1 MTIKKPKID
10 PEIVKRRNAAKAQTN
25 RERKRIEDTH
35 RESVLS
41 LLSPDSDDNLY
52 RPSVFRTYDNNTYR
66 TTEDVIALRRQFTA
80 ISYVLSQRA
89 QSVLTSFGI
98 NPKLVVNQNTEIS
111 QPVLA
116 YTDFETINIEF
127 NPELFNFT
135 DMDALADGLTA
146 IKGAVYHE
154 GGHLLNTIP
163 FDVLFDC
170 ALMDNLVEPIGINR
184 FTHWPTDK
192 NVEHYPAYKDDFDL
206 LKSPYVSNT
215 MSINEAL
222 KYWGSNE
229 RGQSS
234 VSDGIVMHRYQFG
247 KVKDWIRPAWNIL
260 EDGRMEDIVVRGTP
274 QMGNYLEMVT
284 LKLIVEPAKHPGL
297 SWPMIASRMY
307 LSDELYNIVKQ
318 LAVDYLERTDKPLE
332 LIDECEEL
340 VRKFRASSTA
350 TEVVVSC
357 WEFANF
363 LHVWTS
369 GHDQTPTPQTS
380 RNPYYRSN
388 ESHRGSQHPRS
399 VKEPGDHGDK
409 IPDNTE
415 VKEKPK
421 FDGEE
426 VNTQSTRKG
435 KASDEPSTNGASSN
449 GESRE
454 GEGEGDKTSGE
465 SKLSD
470 KETSGSAESNTRSN
484 SHSAGTQGSGG
495 TIKSNVDYE
504 SLRQQL
510 RNRVIEAS
518 RSLSNASEAEQ
529 FMSDVNREL
538 SNPML
543 RNQAVSPMPQ
553 HLIAKSKKVANDML
567 NALEPLAVTADPAW
581 RFRQTNGVLDPVTY
595 KTHEPGD
602 IDYWIDYE
610 GEGSTGH
617 NLALSVIL
625 DTSGSMD
632 AWMDELSVAAYGI
645 RLACDSL
652 GIPCTISTFDTEAF
666 MLYHN
671 DEEPTPL
678 LIHDGGGTNPKAA
691 FMQVRN
697 QKLDK
702 ERHLVIVL
710 TDGAWSS
717 VKTIKP
723 FSQPGQYWILF
734 ALGDNDWVM
743 QYVSDKGGDSSGY
756 MRDVAELPKLVEK
769 SLVSF
774 LA

>member
-1 MTIKKPKID
+1 
-10 PEIVKRRNAAKAQTN
+10 
-25 RERKRIEDTH
+25 
-35 RESVLS
+35 
-41 LLSPDSDDNLY
+41 
-52 RPSVFRTYDNNTYR
+52 
-66 TTEDVIALRRQFTA
+66 
-80 ISYVLSQRA
+80 
-89 QSVLTSFGI
+89 
-98 NPKLVVNQNTEIS
+98 
-111 QPVLA
+111 
-116 YTDFETINIEF
+116 
-127 NPELFNFT
+127 
-135 DMDALADGLTA
+135 
-146 IKGAVYHE
+146 
-154 GGHLLNTIP
+154 
-163 FDVLFDC
+163 
-170 ALMDNLVEPIGINR
+170 
-184 FTHWPTDK
+184 
-192 NVEHYPAYKDDFDL
+192 
-206 LKSPYVSNT
+206 
-215 MSINEAL
+215 
-222 KYWGSNE
+222 
-229 RGQSS
+229 
-234 VSDGIVMHRYQFG
+234 
-247 KVKDWIRPAWNIL
+247 
-260 EDGRMEDIVVRGTP
+260 
-274 QMGNYLEMVT
+274 
-284 LKLIVEPAKHPGL
+284 
-297 SWPMIASRMY
+297 
-307 LSDELYNIVKQ
+307 
-318 LAVDYLERTDKPLE
+318 
-332 LIDECEEL
+332 
-340 VRKFRASSTA
+340 
-350 TEVVVSC
+350 
-357 WEFANF
+357 
-363 LHVWTS
+363 
-369 GHDQTPTPQTS
+369 
-380 RNPYYRSN
+380 
-388 ESHRGSQHPRS
+388 
-399 VKEPGDHGDK
+399 
-409 IPDNTE
+409 
-415 VKEKPK
+415 
-421 FDGEE
+421 
-426 VNTQSTRKG
+426 
-435 KASDEPSTNGASSN
+435 
-449 GESRE
+449 
-454 GEGEGDKTSGE
+454 
-465 SKLSD
+465 
-470 KETSGSAESNTRSN
+470 
-484 SHSAGTQGSGG
+484 
-495 TIKSNVDYE
+495 
-504 SLRQQL
+504 
-510 RNRVIEAS
+510 
-518 RSLSNASEAEQ
+518 
-529 FMSDVNREL
+529 
-538 SNPML
+538 ML